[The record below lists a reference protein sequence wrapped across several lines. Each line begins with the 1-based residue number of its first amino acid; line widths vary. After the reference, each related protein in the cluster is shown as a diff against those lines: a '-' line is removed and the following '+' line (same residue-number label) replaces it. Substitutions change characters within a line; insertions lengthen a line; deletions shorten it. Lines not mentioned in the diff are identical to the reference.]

1 MKKLLT
7 ILAALA
13 ILASGTAN
21 AQVAERLTA
30 HRLDRPWTFSSFV
43 APTGCVSTSVPF
55 FGADLKLTCDG
66 GITYDSTGRAL
77 TTETV
82 KATSYAAQAKTVT
95 ITGAT
100 NATPIVVT
108 ATAHGLY
115 TGDWISISGITGNT
129 NANGFFKVTRLT
141 ADTFSLQNYS
151 TGADIAGNGAYGG
164 TPVAV
169 TGIVYAPRVFVGDG
183 TAAQPSVTFGAQST
197 TGIYRETSG
206 NYAGMT
212 FVVTGTN
219 VFDFVGGTAGGTQFA
234 QIRNGSFKAPSTGG
248 FVWSST
254 TDVTSADDLI
264 LTRPAAATLQLGA
277 ANAASPVAQTLK
289 FQDATGSNANAAA
302 TATIKAPA
310 GRGTGTRGKLVIQTP
325 QVAASGDNAQ
335 TQADRLTIGED
346 YVDTNIGTGTAVARV
361 GGVLH
366 VNTTSQATTG
376 TSEQV
381 LATYTLPA
389 NTLSRDGQAVR
400 VTAFVEHAA
409 NTNATTARVRWGGI
423 GGTVCLAQNA
433 SASAGVI
440 RLECVIYR
448 TGAATQAITGAGLLA
463 TAAGLSGNVTNS
475 FTTGSA
481 TLSGTVDI
489 VVTGTT
495 GTAAGDLTFR
505 TLLVEALN

>member
-43 APTGCVSTSVPF
+43 APPGCVSTSVPF
-55 FGADLKLTCDG
+55 FGSAVTLGCDG
-66 GITYDSTGRAL
+66 GLTYDSTGRAL

-115 TGDWISISGITGNT
+115 TDDLISISGITGNT

-183 TAAQPSVTFGAQST
+183 AAAQPSVTFGAQST

-277 ANAASPVAQTLK
+277 ADVNGSPVAQTLK
-289 FQDATGSNANAAA
+289 VQS
-302 TATIKAPA
+302 
-310 GRGTGTRGKLVIQTP
+310 
-325 QVAASGDNAQ
+325 
-335 TQADRLTIGED
+335 
-346 YVDTNIGTGTAVARV
+346 
-361 GGVLH
+361 
-366 VNTTSQATTG
+366 
-376 TSEQV
+376 
-381 LATYTLPA
+381 
-389 NTLSRDGQAVR
+389 
-400 VTAFVEHAA
+400 
-409 NTNATTARVRWGGI
+409 
-423 GGTVCLAQNA
+423 
-433 SASAGVI
+433 
-440 RLECVIYR
+440 
-448 TGAATQAITGAGLLA
+448 AITGTNLAPAAWTLRGSLGTGNATPGAINITSGGRSATSGTTAQTAVTREGIGWSKVLTNNSAIAVVNATLASNTGMGMIVRYLVEVFDGTNLQTESGVVSINGVNKAGAFTIA
-463 TAAGLSGNVTNS
+463 TPTKAGNVQALS
-475 FTTGSA
+475 
-481 TLSGTVDI
+481 SGTLA
-489 VVTGTT
+489 VTWAASSANPSVISVNANSSLTPST
-495 GTAAGDLTFR
+495 GYPRITYTIDNLSQQAVAMQ
-505 TLLVEALN
+505 

>member
-13 ILASGTAN
+13 FLASGTIN

-151 TGADIAGNGAYGG
+151 TGADIAGNGTYGG

-169 TGIVYAPRVFVGDG
+169 TGIVQANRVLVGNG
-183 TAAQPSVTFGAQST
+183 TASQPALAIASDPTSGIYSDGAGSIYISSQGSGFYKFGASFTLVGTSSTFGWA
-197 TGIYRETSG
+197 
-206 NYAGMT
+206 
-212 FVVTGTN
+212 
-219 VFDFVGGTAGGTQFA
+219 DA
-234 QIRNGSFKAPSTGG
+234 QIS
-248 FVWSST
+248 
-254 TDVTSADDLI
+254 
-264 LTRPAAATLQLGA
+264 RPAAATLQLGA

-302 TATIKAPA
+302 TATIKGPA
-310 GRGTGTRGKLVIQTP
+310 GTGTGTPGVIKIQTA
-325 QVAASGDNAQ
+325 QTGTSGTTAH
-335 TQADRLTIGED
+335 TQADRLTIGET

-361 GGVLH
+361 GGVLN

-376 TSEQV
+376 TSEEV

-389 NTLSRDGQAVR
+389 NTLSANGKAIR
-400 VTAFVEHAA
+400 VTANLSGAA
-409 NTNATTARVRWGGI
+409 NTNSKTARIRLTNTSGAALASVTSTTSAAEISFSVVIIRTSATTFNSVSMGG
-423 GGTVCLAQNA
+423 AHA
-433 SASAGVI
+433 
-440 RLECVIYR
+440 
-448 TGAATQAITGAGLLA
+448 
-463 TAAGLSGNVTNS
+463 GNVQVNRN
-475 FTTGSA
+475 TGISA
-481 TLSGTVDI
+481 TFSGDVVF
-489 VVTGTT
+489 VVTGLT
-495 GTAAGDLTFR
+495 GTSAGDLTFQL
-505 TLLVEALN
+505 LLVEALN